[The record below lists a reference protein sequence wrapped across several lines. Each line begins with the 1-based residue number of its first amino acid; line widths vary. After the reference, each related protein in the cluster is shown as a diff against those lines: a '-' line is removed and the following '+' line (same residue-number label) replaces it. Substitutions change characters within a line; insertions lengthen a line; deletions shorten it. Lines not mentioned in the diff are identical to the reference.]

1 MGGKIA
7 YSRPWLINRY
17 ESETVNEQQPAKKFA
32 DINDRSLCFSTVE
45 QNVSSFSSHEYSAT
59 VLIITCKCQL
69 PPTDPR
75 DALHH
80 TSRVVHK
87 GKRSFLIDWRQSLI
101 ELSWHHLRRSTGR
114 GEVFLRPEFGTDT
127 SFGRRL
133 NFLETLKRSVGSV
146 ERRLCGDNQ
155 IVRPTFS
162 RFDRKKS
169 YSSDFCQTERHTDT
183 QTKCRSCSTATA

>member
-1 MGGKIA
+1 MRCLYVRVTAFDLLPKYLACRFIPSLLRSVFKAKVMGGKIA

-17 ESETVNEQQPAKKFA
+17 ESETVNKQQPAKKIA

-59 VLIITCKCQL
+59 VLIITYKCQL

-101 ELSWHHLRRSTGR
+101 ELS
-114 GEVFLRPEFGTDT
+114 
-127 SFGRRL
+127 
-133 NFLETLKRSVGSV
+133 
-146 ERRLCGDNQ
+146 
-155 IVRPTFS
+155 
-162 RFDRKKS
+162 
-169 YSSDFCQTERHTDT
+169 
-183 QTKCRSCSTATA
+183 